1 MFRAMS
7 HRRKCMC
14 NFSYIYTYKS
24 WPCLKMKDSKRQ
36 NSMYKPDVRCK
47 EMIFFLYRREQ
58 VALIFKGNATHHRNL
73 LFLYSVVGFVNM
85 PVFFFPPKAKKS
97 ETKPSNLCC
106 HETEARFLSSI

>member
-1 MFRAMS
+1 MS

-85 PVFFFPPKAKKS
+85 PIFFLFPQS
-97 ETKPSNLCC
+97 
-106 HETEARFLSSI
+106 